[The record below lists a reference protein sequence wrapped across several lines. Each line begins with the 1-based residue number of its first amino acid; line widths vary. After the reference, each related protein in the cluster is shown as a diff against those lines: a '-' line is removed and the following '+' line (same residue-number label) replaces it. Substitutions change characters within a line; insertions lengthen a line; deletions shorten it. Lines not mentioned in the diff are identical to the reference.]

1 MVSDGVRRVS
11 IDVTAAELR
20 RRLGPT
26 SWVVFEELLLAS
38 SGSSPCV
45 ASVSV
50 RSLAASLGLSKDTV
64 TRALVRLR
72 RAGLVTAHQTRTTSG
87 LFATGTYRLMIPE
100 SISVTTRR
108 PPRPTPRR
116 RAIRRRTR
124 HMAELGGRSQH
135 QHRRTP

>member
-1 MVSDGVRRVS
+1 MASEGVRRVS
-11 IDVTAAELR
+11 VDVTAAALR

-50 RSLAASLGLSKDTV
+50 RALAASLGLSKDTV
-64 TRALVRLR
+64 ARALVRLR
-72 RAGLVTAHQTRTTSG
+72 RAGLVTAQQTRTTSG
-87 LFATGTYRLMIPE
+87 LFATGSYRLMIPE

-108 PPRPTPRR
+108 TPAASSSRR
-116 RAIRRRTR
+116 VDDVQLELAI
-124 HMAELGGRSQH
+124 GS
-135 QHRRTP
+135 

>member
-108 PPRPTPRR
+108 SAPRPSSARSDD
-116 RAIRRRTR
+116 AQL
-124 HMAELGGRSQH
+124 ELAVES
-135 QHRRTP
+135 

>member
-1 MVSDGVRRVS
+1 MPSDGVRRFSV
-11 IDVTAAELR
+11 DATAAELR

-50 RSLAASLGLSKDTV
+50 RSLAMSLGLSKDTV
-64 TRALVRLR
+64 ARALVRLR
-72 RAGLVTAHQTRTTSG
+72 RAGLVTAFQTRTTSG

-100 SISVTTRR
+100 SISITTRR
-108 PPRPTPRR
+108 APAGHSSRR
-116 RAIRRRTR
+116 VDDVQLELAI
-124 HMAELGGRSQH
+124 ES
-135 QHRRTP
+135 